1 MYRKQVRRRRAVL
14 VGLIVVSL
22 ILLSSSFS
30 EADSGPL
37 HTIQRGVATVLSPV
51 EEVANRALKPV
62 RDMIDWFDETFD
74 ARGENEDL
82 RTEVAKLRAQLAAA
96 EQAQSENAQFR
107 ELVGLDKSSPADL
120 TAYDRVT
127 SRVIGRPATVWYSTV
142 TIDHGSSSGIEP
154 NDAVITGDGLVGR
167 IDQVTGGTAQVQ
179 LITDHESAVS
189 AKVLPDGPSGVVE
202 PEVGDPD
209 DLLLDF
215 INSQDP
221 VEEGQILIT
230 AGWSNAKVSSAYPF
244 GVPLGTVSDA
254 SSAEADL
261 NQRVHVRPFVD
272 LRDLEYVQV
281 LTGGPERPGVSG

>member
-62 RDMIDWFDETFD
+62 RDLFDWFDETFD
-74 ARGENEDL
+74 ARGENDEL

-96 EQAQSENAQFR
+96 EQAQSENDQFR
-107 ELVGLDKSSPADL
+107 ALVGLDKSSPADL

-127 SRVIGRPATVWYSTV
+127 ARVIGRPATVWYSTV
-142 TIDHGSSSGIEP
+142 TIDRGSSSGVEA

-167 IDQVTGGTAQVQ
+167 VDQVTPSTAQIE

-189 AKVLPDGPSGVVE
+189 AKVLPDGPSGIVE

-215 INSQDP
+215 INSQEP

-230 AGWSNAKVSSAYPF
+230 AGWSNSKVSSAYPF
-244 GVPLGTVSDA
+244 GLPLGTVSDA
-254 SSAEADL
+254 GSGEGDL

-281 LTGGPERPGVSG
+281 LAGGPERPGVPG

>member
-37 HTIQRGVATVLSPV
+37 HTIQRGVATALSPV
-51 EEVANRALKPV
+51 EEVANRALKPA
-62 RDMIDWFDETFD
+62 RDLVDWFDETFE

-107 ELVGLDKSSPADL
+107 ELVGLDRSSPADL

-142 TIDHGSSSGIEP
+142 TIDHGSSSGIES

-167 IDQVTGGTAQVQ
+167 VDQVTGGTAQVQ

-230 AGWSNAKVSSAYPF
+230 AGWSNSKVSSAYPF

-254 SSAEADL
+254 SSGDADL